1 MLLLMSADSSKS
13 IKEIYQSVKRFV
25 SRSVP
30 TFCRFFKSG
39 AKLFAKVITLFTV
52 AEVRVVEIEALTTKT

>member
-25 SRSVP
+25 PRSGP
-30 TFCRFFKSG
+30 TFDWFFKSG
-39 AKLFAKVITLFTV
+39 AKLFAKVITFFTV
-52 AEVRVVEIEALTTKT
+52 ARKKIVEIEALKWLV